1 MTSSIYNYRG
11 RGTNGR
17 ALDGK
22 KEISEEGRNIESGE
36 IDRFFE
42 WREKGNVREKRQHPR
57 CDRGY
62 PRVYIFG
69 GINEKGKERR
79 MVSCESLAAHRD
91 GEQRSTSIRATE

>member
-17 ALDGK
+17 ALDEK

-42 WREKGNVREKRQHPR
+42 WRG
-57 CDRGY
+57 
-62 PRVYIFG
+62 
-69 GINEKGKERR
+69 KGKRD
-79 MVSCESLAAHRD
+79 SIHDAIGDILACTYL
-91 GEQRSTSIRATE
+91 EE

>member
-22 KEISEEGRNIESGE
+22 KEISEEGRKIESGE

-42 WREKGNVREKRQHPR
+42 WRG
-57 CDRGY
+57 
-62 PRVYIFG
+62 
-69 GINEKGKERR
+69 KGK
-79 MVSCESLAAHRD
+79 
-91 GEQRSTSIRATE
+91 RA